1 MQTAGLILGGIGLFL
16 FGMQL
21 MTEGLKELAGERL
34 KNILAKFTGGI
45 LRSIGSGAF
54 VTALIQSSS
63 ATTFMT
69 IGFVSAGLLTFSQ
82 SAGIIIGANLG
93 STSTGWI
100 VSVIGFQ
107 INMTLL
113 AMPLIGGGVLLNMM
127 TKQQYKAPLFAT
139 IGFGFLFL
147 GIDTMQLGMSGFA
160 DGFDLSNWTGEGW
173 LWMIVLIGIG
183 ILMTVVMQ
191 SSSAA
196 VVTTITA
203 LHTGTI
209 DFYQAAL
216 VVIGQNVG
224 TTVKALIASIG
235 ASTSAKQTAAAHIL
249 FNLLTGGIAF
259 FSLHYMVDAVLHV
272 SALAGITEVS
282 IQLALFHTLFNVT
295 GVLAILLIYPWF
307 LKFIGWIFSETD
319 DEDTY
324 TKYLDASVAEIGP
337 VATEAVSRALQ
348 VIVKDSA
355 SLTAD
360 VVENGQLTPNH
371 NTKIS
376 RLRKGIT
383 SAEQFLSDLSSSEP
397 PAGEDEYK
405 RRLALIHVI
414 DHTKRLLNNLQLSN
428 ERYEGVSQAE
438 PFTDLKQGLIENA
451 RAVSAMEAVY
461 VNEIIEETEANALYL
476 AEQRKELRK
485 LLIEKAAGEEKRVE
499 EGLDLIQ
506 GIQWLDRVQYH
517 LWRSVYHLTSVQ
529 SES

>member
-21 MTEGLKELAGERL
+21 MTESLKEIAGERL
-34 KNILAKFTGGI
+34 KNLLAKFTGGVV
-45 LRSIGSGAF
+45 RSIFSGAF

-82 SAGIIIGANLG
+82 SAGVIIGANLG

-113 AMPLIGGGVLLNMM
+113 AMPLIGGGVLINVL
-127 TKQQYKAPLFAT
+127 TRQRYKAPLFAA

-147 GIDTMQLGMSGFA
+147 GIDTLQSGMSGFA
-160 DGFDLSNWTGEGW
+160 DGFDLSSWTGDGG
-173 LWMIVLIGIG
+173 LWMILLIAVG

-216 VVIGQNVG
+216 LVIGQNVG

-235 ASTSAKQTAAAHIL
+235 ASTPARQTAAAHIL
-249 FNLLTGGIAF
+249 FNLLTGAIAF
-259 FSLHYMVDAVLHV
+259 LSLNIMVDVVLYA
-272 SALAGITEVS
+272 SAWAGITEVS
-282 IQLALFHTLFNVT
+282 IQLALFHTLFNIT
-295 GVLAILLIYPWF
+295 GVVVILFIYPWF
-307 LKFIGWIFSETD
+307 LKLVKSIVRDS
-319 DEDTY
+319 DEQDTY

-337 VATEAVSRALQ
+337 VATEAVNRALHA
-348 VIVKDSA
+348 IVKDSA
-355 SLTAD
+355 SLTAQ
-360 VVENGQLTPNH
+360 VVESGEFTSNH
-371 NTKIS
+371 RVEIG
-376 RLRKGIT
+376 RIRKGLT

-397 PAGEDEYK
+397 PAGEEEYQ

-414 DHTKRLLNNLQLSN
+414 DHTKRLLNNLHLSN
-428 ERYEGVSQAE
+428 ERYQGVSQAD
-438 PFTDLKQGLIENA
+438 PFTDLKRSLIENA
-451 RAVSAMEAVY
+451 KAVSSMESVY
-461 VNEIIEETEANALYL
+461 INEIIEETEANALYL

-485 LLIEKAAGEEKRVE
+485 VLIEKAAGEEKRVE
-499 EGLDLIQ
+499 EGLDMIQ

-517 LWRSVYHLTSVQ
+517 LWRAVHHLTSIN
-529 SES
+529 S